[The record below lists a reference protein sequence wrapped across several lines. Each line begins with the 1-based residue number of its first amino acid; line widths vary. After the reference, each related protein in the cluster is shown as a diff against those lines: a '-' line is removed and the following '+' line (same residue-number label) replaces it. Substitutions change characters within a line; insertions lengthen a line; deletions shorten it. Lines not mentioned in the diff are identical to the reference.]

1 MKDKVQ
7 ISTTMDQD
15 TLNNLREYSKTSGV
29 PIAEIIR
36 RSVRSYLSQAIQRA
50 KKEEEV

>member
-1 MKDKVQ
+1 MRDKVQ

-15 TLNNLREYSKTSGV
+15 TLDNLREYSKTSGV

-36 RSVRSYLSQAIQRA
+36 RSVRNYLAQAKPKA
-50 KKEEEV
+50 KKEK